1 MTYQVEIIY
10 FYVLQTENAAF
21 LGGNREKESCKIF
34 KASEYFESLLLESS
48 IMGWLHTAILFNP

>member
-34 KASEYFESLLLESS
+34 KASEYFERLLYRVVYYGLAAYSYL
-48 IMGWLHTAILFNP
+48 I

>member
-21 LGGNREKESCKIF
+21 LGGNRETESCKIF
-34 KASEYFESLLLESS
+34 KASKYFERLLYRVVY
-48 IMGWLHTAILFNP
+48 